1 MSRAAW
7 FCLLGCVF
15 ATVAVAAT
23 VAGWTPG
30 TPARNASRVL
40 AGIPEPVELDLPS
53 ALADRIE
60 GPTLLVYFSPTCP
73 HCQHAQPELN
83 DVARRIAGTGKVIGV
98 SSGATSVDAMNAY
111 IKTYKVA
118 YPLIHDSERTMG
130 AAMGAR
136 STPSVL
142 YVERKGKKILAK
154 DAFYPF
160 RSGTGSLL
168 VQRVLGAPFAGFDPD
183 RYHGTATCAA
193 CHVDEAASWMLT
205 HHSVAWDTLLARD
218 ADKKEE
224 CVGCHVTG
232 KDTPT
237 GWAADGGRDHLVD
250 VGCESC
256 HGPGGPHDGK
266 ADVATESCAGCHD
279 KKHSIAFSVEK
290 GLPHLDHYRGA
301 ALDSEAFTAELRAL
315 HTGKKERPLLAF
327 ADGPHV
333 GSKACAE
340 CHEAEHTWFEGDAHG
355 RAMASLQGK
364 EHEGAPASDAV
375 ACVKCHASP
384 KRHGGPV
391 ANERSAFAV
400 DEGGVGCESC
410 HGPGGAHVAAGGGT
424 DNIEGLGEDCPV
436 CVLEALCTSC
446 HTSEWDPGW
455 VLESRLEAVK
465 HR

>member
-1 MSRAAW
+1 MQQRW
-7 FCLLGCVF
+7 WLILGCVF
-15 ATVAVAAT
+15 VASAALAST

-30 TPARNASRVL
+30 VPARNAPKVL
-40 AGIPEPVELDLPS
+40 QGLPEPIALELPA

-60 GPTLLVYFSPTCP
+60 GPTLLVYFSPSCP

-83 DVARRIAGTGKVIGV
+83 EVARRIEGRGAMIGIA
-98 SSGATSVDAMNAY
+98 SGSASRDAMAAY
-111 IKTYKVA
+111 ARDYQVA
-118 YPLIHDSERTMG
+118 YPLVHDGDRAMG

-160 RSGTGSLL
+160 RAGAGGLL
-168 VQRVLGAPFAGFDPD
+168 VQRVLGTPFGGFD
-183 RYHGTATCAA
+183 RGLYHGTATCAA

-205 HHSVAWDTLLARD
+205 HHSIAWDTLLARD

-232 KDTPT
+232 RGEPT
-237 GWAADGGRDHLVD
+237 GWEPTPAKAHLTD

-256 HGPGGPHDGK
+256 HGPGGPHDGE
-266 ADVATESCAGCHD
+266 ATDARASCEGCHD
-279 KKHSIAFSVEK
+279 KKHSIAFSVAK

-301 ALDSEAFTAELRAL
+301 ALSADAFTDELRKL
-315 HTGKKERPLLAF
+315 HTGEKERPLLAF
-327 ADGPHV
+327 SEGPHV
-333 GSKACAE
+333 GSAACAE
-340 CHEAEHTWFEGDAHG
+340 CHGSEHTWWTGDAHG
-355 RAMASLQGK
+355 KAMTSLAGK
-364 EHEGAPASDAV
+364 THEGAPAAQQV
-375 ACVKCHASP
+375 ACVRCHASP
-384 KRHGGPV
+384 TRHGGV
-391 ANERSAFAV
+391 APTELDAFALA
-400 DEGGVGCESC
+400 EGGVGCESC
-410 HGPGGAHVAAGGGT
+410 HGPGAAHVAAGGGT

-446 HTSEWDPGW
+446 HTAEWDPTW
-455 VLESRLEAVK
+455 DLDRRLEAVR